1 MTSFDQW
8 VQFYLTYFR
17 PVIDILIL
25 TYILYKIYG
34 IIEKTHAVQLLKG
47 ALLVLSIYA
56 IANALQLSMLLW
68 ILNMLAPGLLIGVA
82 IIFQPE
88 LRKIFLKLGQVRPFT
103 YMQKNKHSHIDPVL
117 TAAEVLSSQRR
128 GMLVVF
134 MRHTE
139 LNDIAETG
147 TRVNAEL
154 SSSLLITIFGHDTP
168 MHDGAVL
175 VQDGKVIAAGC
186 FLPLSEQQNIRKTF
200 GTRHRAALG
209 MSEQTD
215 AVVLV
220 VSEES
225 GAISL
230 AYDSK
235 LYYDL
240 PMDVLYS
247 TLEAELDLKSE
258 TNSSKDERYEKNSV
272 N

>member
-8 VQFYLTYFR
+8 IQFYLIYIR
-17 PVIDILIL
+17 PVIDIFIL
-25 TYILYKIYG
+25 TFILYKVYG

-47 ALLVLSIYA
+47 ALFILSIYA
-56 IANALQLSMLLW
+56 FANALQLSMLLW
-68 ILNMLAPGLLIGVA
+68 LLNMLAPGLLIGAA

-88 LRKIFLKLGQVRPFT
+88 LRKIFLKLGQARPFIYT
-103 YMQKNKHSHIDPVL
+103 QKNKHSHIEPVL
-117 TAAEVLSSQRR
+117 IAAELLSSRRR

-134 MRHTE
+134 IRNTE
-139 LNDIAETG
+139 VNDIVETG
-147 TRVNAEL
+147 TRINAEL
-154 SSSLLITIFGHDTP
+154 SSNLLVTIFGHDTP

-175 VQDGKVIAAGC
+175 VQDGRVIAAGC
-186 FLPLSEQQNIRKTF
+186 FLPLSEQQNIKKTF

-209 MSEQTD
+209 MSEETD
-215 AVVLV
+215 AVVLI

-240 PMDVLYS
+240 SMDVLYS

-258 TNSSKDERYEKNSV
+258 VAASKDERYDKNSID
-272 N
+272 

>member
-1 MTSFDQW
+1 F
-8 VQFYLTYFR
+8 
-17 PVIDILIL
+17 I
-25 TYILYKIYG
+25 
-34 IIEKTHAVQLLKG
+34 
-47 ALLVLSIYA
+47 
-56 IANALQLSMLLW
+56 
-68 ILNMLAPGLLIGVA
+68 
-82 IIFQPE
+82 
-88 LRKIFLKLGQVRPFT
+88 
-103 YMQKNKHSHIDPVL
+103 
-117 TAAEVLSSQRR
+117 
-128 GMLVVF
+128 
-134 MRHTE
+134 RHTD